1 MRLYPARLE
10 YPPETAL
17 RDVGLRHILRDIGEA
32 EPGQRRIEHL
42 ESAVEDELAFDMHLQ
57 FATVF
62 LELLQSATGGQTQ
75 IDAVVAD

>member
-1 MRLYPARLE
+1 LCASNSSGIILVTSPA
-10 YPPETAL
+10 PTGA
-17 RDVGLRHILRDIGEA
+17 GANAIGEA

-62 LELLQSATGGQTQ
+62 LELLGVQSATGGQTQ

>member
-1 MRLYPARLE
+1 VCASNSSGIILVTSPA
-10 YPPETAL
+10 PTGA
-17 RDVGLRHILRDIGEA
+17 GANAIGEA